1 MISHQPQHYCW
12 VKLPFLVTE
21 IVWDAAADTWG
32 AYETQVHWRYQA
44 PRYPWIHSVH
54 VSLPVH
60 LGNKII
66 HLLNIL

>member
-32 AYETQVHWRYQA
+32 AYETQCTGDA
-44 PRYPWIHSVH
+44 KPLGIHGFTQFMFLFLST
-54 VSLPVH
+54 
-60 LGNKII
+60 
-66 HLLNIL
+66 